1 MRTYGYRYSVSPLE
15 AVLLPTIAET
25 RGTGTERTLTV
36 AGILV
41 HGTLGFSW
49 LLRRPAIYHDG
60 GDGVRQG
67 DGMTTW

>member
-1 MRTYGYRYSVSPLE
+1 MRTYGYRYSASPLE

-41 HGTLGFSW
+41 HGTPGFSW
-49 LLRRPAIYHDG
+49 LLWRPAIYHDG
-60 GDGVRQG
+60 GDGV
-67 DGMTTW
+67 TTW

>member
-1 MRTYGYRYSVSPLE
+1 MAIAIRNRLLE

-36 AGILV
+36 AGILM
-41 HGTLGFSW
+41 HGTPGFSW
-49 LLRRPAIYHDG
+49 ILWRPAIYHDG
-60 GDGVRQG
+60 GDGMRQG